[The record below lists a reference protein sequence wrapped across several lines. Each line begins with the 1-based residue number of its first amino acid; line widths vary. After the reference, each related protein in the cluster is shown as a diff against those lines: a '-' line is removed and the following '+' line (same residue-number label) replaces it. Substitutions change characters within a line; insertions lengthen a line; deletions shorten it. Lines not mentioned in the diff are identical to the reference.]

1 MYKLFRSAH
10 SNFDMGAILHRFA
23 TEKDVQDITGCPK
36 KKRNTF
42 VLVCAFYSL
51 L

>member
-1 MYKLFRSAH
+1 MMYYSQHCLNENNA
-10 SNFDMGAILHRFA
+10 
-23 TEKDVQDITGCPK
+23 KDEQKFKVDDNYRVSQ